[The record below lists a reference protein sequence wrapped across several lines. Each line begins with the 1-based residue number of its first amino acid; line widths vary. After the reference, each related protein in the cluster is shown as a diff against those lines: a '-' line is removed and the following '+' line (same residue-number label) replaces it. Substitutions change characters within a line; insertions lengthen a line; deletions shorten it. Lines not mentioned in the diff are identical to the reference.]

1 MRLLVTRPEP
11 DATQQAEKLR
21 GMGHEP
27 VLAPL
32 LTIEMLPCVPL
43 DLEGAQAVIVT
54 SRNVLRAIAARP
66 ELIEARNLPLYAV
79 GDATARMAA
88 ELGFRQIVA
97 GPGTGE
103 QLADLIAREL
113 DPGKGALV
121 HLAGGMLAFDMKS
134 ALEAKGFTIRQPALY
149 QAVAAEALPA
159 NALGLLLEGRLDGA
173 IFMSPRTAAIFAGLT
188 AAHGVVT
195 QASQLR
201 CYCLS
206 QAVAGALAPLGAKVV
221 VSPNPREE
229 ELLALIA
236 GEAASSR

>member
-11 DATQQAEKLR
+11 DGSRQAEKLR
-21 GMGHEP
+21 AMGHEP

-32 LTIEMLPCVPL
+32 LTIEILPGVAL
-43 DLEGAQAVIVT
+43 DLKGAQALIVT

-66 ELIEARNLPLYAV
+66 ELIETRNLPLYAV
-79 GDATARMAA
+79 GDATADVAA
-88 ELGFRQIVA
+88 ELGFRQIVVGA
-97 GPGTGE
+97 GTGE

-113 DPGKGALV
+113 DPAKRVLV

-134 ALEAKGFTIRQPALY
+134 VLEAKGFTIRQPVLY
-149 QAVAAEALPA
+149 QAVPAEALSPE
-159 NALGLLLEGRLDGA
+159 ALALLRDGRLDGA
-173 IFMSPRTAAIFAGLT
+173 ILMSPRTAAIFAGLV
-188 AAHGVVT
+188 AAEGAVT

-206 QAVAGALAPLGAKVV
+206 QAVADALAPLGAKVLV
-221 VSPNPREE
+221 AAHPREE

-236 GEAASSR
+236 G

>member
-11 DATQQAEKLR
+11 DASRQAEKLR
-21 GMGHEP
+21 ELGHEP

-32 LTIEMLPCVPL
+32 LTIETIPGVPL
-43 DLEGAQAVIVT
+43 DLDQAQAVIVT
-54 SRNVLRAIAARP
+54 SRNVLRAMAARP

-79 GDATARMAA
+79 GDATARLAA
-88 ELGFRQIVA
+88 ELGFRQIVT

-113 DPGKGALV
+113 DPGNGTLV
-121 HLAGGMLAFDMKS
+121 HLAGGMLAFDLKS
-134 ALEAKGFTIRQPALY
+134 ALEAKGFTIRQPVLYSAVQAKALPP
-149 QAVAAEALPA
+149 EAL
-159 NALGLLLEGRLDGA
+159 ALMREGRLDGA
-173 IFMSPRTAAIFAGLT
+173 IFMSPRTAAIFTTLT
-188 AAHGVVT
+188 AAEGVVT

-206 QAVAGALAPLGAKVV
+206 QSVADALAPISAKIAVAPHP
-221 VSPNPREE
+221 SEE

-236 GEAASSR
+236 G